1 MKLTLF
7 FKLYIKNKYTIEKVT
22 YYIPEKWKKQ
32 KIANPE
38 LYIKYLGLTSCGFW
52 SIHDITNDKSSKTF
66 TFTIFLMSFLAINYC
81 NTNVFLHSKL
91 E

>member
-22 YYIPEKWKKQ
+22 YYISEKWKKQ

-66 TFTIFLMSFLAINYC
+66 TISRPF
-81 NTNVFLHSKL
+81 
-91 E
+91 